1 MLENAQAAL
10 PDLLDGAW
18 ITVQL
23 TALTLAFG
31 TVLGLCLALMRASGR
46 YVLEWPAL
54 LYSLYFRGTPLL
66 VQIFLI
72 YYGSGQFRESLEAV
86 GLWTY
91 FRSPWFCGLL
101 ALSLNTAAY
110 SSEIILGGI
119 RAIPKGQLEAAT
131 AFALPWW
138 PRFSKIVFPSVI
150 RTAWPAYSNE
160 VIFQLQAT
168 SLVSLITIMD
178 ITGVARR
185 YAARTFAFFEIY
197 VTSAVLYLILVGVL
211 AVIFQFVERR
221 LRRTEHA
228 ATPSVLAK
236 GPVPRG

>member
-1 MLENAQAAL
+1 M
-10 PDLLDGAW
+10 DGAW
-18 ITVQL
+18 ITIQL
-23 TALTLAFG
+23 TVLTLFFG
-31 TVLGLCLALMRASGR
+31 TTLGICLALMRASGR
-46 YVLEWPAL
+46 RLLEWPAL
-54 LYSLYFRGTPLL
+54 GYSLYFRGTPLL

-110 SSEIILGGI
+110 SSEIFLGGL
-119 RAIPKGQLEAAT
+119 RAVPKGPLEAAT

-138 PRFSKIVFPSVI
+138 PRLTKIVFPSVI

-185 YAARTFAFFEIY
+185 YAARTFSFFEIY
-197 VTSAVLYLILVGVL
+197 VTSAVLYLVLVGIL
-211 AVIFQFVERR
+211 AVIFQMVERR
-221 LRRTEHA
+221 LRQTEQG
-228 ATPSVLAK
+228 ATIPVPTG